1 MHTTMLWSCRGVLD
15 RHDVLALSS
24 GITEFGNRGRGI
36 SQQTGAIRGI
46 GPGAGD
52 HAGAVPRPD
61 LGLVGF
67 DQEIERGRID
77 ITLLGQDGFER
88 AHAQFGLGQ
97 VRMVVVAVM
106 MVVIVIAHGN
116 RIGGTIQRCRG
127 ASRAYRDTCSR
138 RGLWDTLAENTGQGG
153 RHLTDFLTIEKG
165 LGPDGRIAVVRFDR
179 GDGIN
184 ALSPEAL
191 RQLTDAARSFED
203 DGATSVVVLT
213 GGPKAFSAGFDL
225 KDPEGR
231 SRKTMD
237 IGSLR
242 RHLKLGPRLTHAWQ
256 EMEQVTIGA
265 IEGFCIGGGVA
276 LAVALDFRVMA
287 RDAHM
292 RVPEIGLGMNMSW
305 QSVPRM
311 LHLIG
316 PARTKQAVILADQ
329 RISAAEAYEWGL
341 VEEVADPGK
350 AFDAAMALAAKV
362 AGQPPLSVAMTKLTV
377 NRLAHALDDLASH
390 MDVDQF
396 ALASMTEDHREG
408 VAAFLERRK
417 PKFRGR

>member
-1 MHTTMLWSCRGVLD
+1 M
-15 RHDVLALSS
+15 
-24 GITEFGNRGRGI
+24 
-36 SQQTGAIRGI
+36 
-46 GPGAGD
+46 
-52 HAGAVPRPD
+52 PD
-61 LGLVGF
+61 FV
-67 DQEIERGRID
+67 
-77 ITLLGQDGFER
+77 
-88 AHAQFGLGQ
+88 
-97 VRMVVVAVM
+97 
-106 MVVIVIAHGN
+106 
-116 RIGGTIQRCRG
+116 
-127 ASRAYRDTCSR
+127 
-138 RGLWDTLAENTGQGG
+138 
-153 RHLTDFLTIEKG
+153 TIEKG
-165 LGPDGRIAVVRFDR
+165 LGPEGRIAVVRFDR

-203 DGATSVVVLT
+203 DAETSVVVLT
-213 GGPKAFSAGFDL
+213 GAKSFSAGFDL
-225 KDPEGR
+225 KDAEGGAR
-231 SRKTMD
+231 RNMD
-237 IGSLR
+237 LGTLR
-242 RHLKLGPRLTHAWQ
+242 RHLKLGPRLTRAWQ
-256 EMEQVTIGA
+256 EMEQITIAA

-287 RDAHM
+287 SDAHL

-311 LHLIG
+311 LHLMG

-329 RISAAEAYEWGL
+329 RISAAEAYEWRL

-350 AFDAAMALAAKV
+350 AFDAAMTLATKV
-362 AGQPPLSVAMTKLTV
+362 AAQPPLSVAMTKLTV

-396 ALASMTEDHREG
+396 ALASLTEDHKEG